1 MKILN
6 AKHARFRCLVALALL
21 SAMPALLADKLV
33 AGASQ
38 SFESGDYGGAT
49 TTDINTTS
57 LKLAYFGEVWSASI
71 RIPYVTVSGIDSII
85 PGTRGNVRGNGA
97 GATTTTS
104 TLTRVTRSGIGD
116 TQLTLARAFL
126 PEMDDDLFVEW
137 TLGVKLATADEAQ
150 LLGSG
155 ENDYSIKWYADRQF
169 GDWLPGVSIGYQFT
183 GDTPQTDYNDIVFA
197 SIGAAYRLGQHSS
210 LGFSYDFEQA
220 SSDGVD
226 DFAALG
232 IDFSSDISRN
242 SRFGVGL
249 QRGMTDSSPASGL
262 NLFVNLS
269 F

>member
-1 MKILN
+1 MKIFN
-6 AKHARFRCLVALALL
+6 VQHGRFRLLLAAVLL
-21 SAMPALLADKLV
+21 SAIPSLHADKLV
-33 AGASQ
+33 AAASQ

-71 RIPYVTVSGIDSII
+71 KIPYVTVSGIDSII
-85 PGTRGNVRGNGA
+85 PGTRGNVRGNGT
-97 GATTTTS
+97 GAATTTS

-116 TQLTLARAFL
+116 TQLALARAFL

-155 ENDYSIKWYADRQF
+155 ENDYSIKLYADRQF
-169 GDWLPGVSIGYQFT
+169 GDWLPGVSIGFQFT

-197 SIGAAYRLGQHSS
+197 SIVAAYRLGQHSS

-220 SSDGVD
+220 SSDGVE

-232 IDFSSDISRN
+232 VDFSSDISRN
-242 SRFGVGL
+242 SRFGVAV
-249 QRGMTDSSPASGL
+249 QRGLTDSSPDTGL
-262 NLFVNLS
+262 SLFVNMS